1 MERKIQAA
9 ELFVQGYNCAQAVAA
24 AFSDVMDLPKERVAK
39 MASPFGGGIAGE
51 REVCGAV
58 NGMVIVLGWLYGYES
73 PDEGEKKRT
82 YKQAS
87 DMIEEFRKVNGN
99 ILCRELL
106 KNMPVDPNPTPQT
119 AAYYAKRPCARMVMV
134 AADLLEKFISEH
146 PIEK

>member
-1 MERKIQAA
+1 MERKFQAA

-24 AFSDVMDLPKERVAK
+24 AFSDLMDLPMERVAK

-58 NGMVIVLGWLYGYES
+58 SGMVIVLGWLYGYEC
-73 PDEGEKKRT
+73 PDDEAKKRT

-87 DMIEEFRKVNGN
+87 DLIEEFRKINGN

-106 KNMPVDPNPTPQT
+106 KNMPSDPNPTPQT
-119 AAYYAKRPCARMVMV
+119 EAYYAKRPCARMVMV
-134 AADLLEKFISEH
+134 ATELLEAFIADHS
-146 PIEK
+146 I